1 MLLRIIFSFF
11 ATGGFAIIFKTPK
24 KSLFFAALTGAIG
37 WSIYEVI
44 NLNFGI
50 ESAIIL
56 SALSI
61 GLLSY
66 LFSNILNTNVHPFI
80 AAGIIPL
87 VPGAPAFFT
96 FQNFIEG
103 SLETASKYAYETFVS
118 AFGIVIGIAL
128 STAFTN
134 LLERRKLIKEKNQ

>member
-1 MLLRIIFSFF
+1 MLIRIIFSFF

-24 KSLFFAALTGAIG
+24 KSIFFAALTGAIG
-37 WSIYEVI
+37 WTIYELVS
-44 NLNFGI
+44 LKFGF

-56 SALSI
+56 SSLSI

-66 LFSNILNTNVHPFI
+66 LFSYVLNTNVHPFV

-103 SLETASKYAYETFVS
+103 NLNIASSYAYETFVG

-128 STAFTN
+128 STAFTT
-134 LLERRKLIKEKNQ
+134 LLERKKLLE

>member
-11 ATGGFAIIFKTPK
+11 ATGGFAIIFKTPR
-24 KSLFFAALTGAIG
+24 KSLFFAALTGGIG
-37 WSIYEVI
+37 WTIYELI
-44 NLNFGI
+44 TIKFGF

-66 LFSNILNTNVHPFI
+66 LFSYILNTNAHPFI

-103 SLETASKYAYETFVS
+103 NLNTASRYAYETFVG

-128 STAFTN
+128 STAFVN
-134 LLERRKLIKEKNQ
+134 LIERKKLKKAN